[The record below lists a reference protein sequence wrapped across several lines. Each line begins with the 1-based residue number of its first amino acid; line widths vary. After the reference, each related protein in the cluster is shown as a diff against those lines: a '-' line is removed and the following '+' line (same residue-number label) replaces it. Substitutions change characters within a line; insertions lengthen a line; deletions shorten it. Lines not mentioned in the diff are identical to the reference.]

1 MEVQLGNLIEKI
13 KKEGVEEAQ
22 KKSDAIL
29 RKAEADAGTMIKQA
43 REEAEK
49 IIADA
54 RAQSD
59 NFQKN
64 SERAIQQALRDSVL
78 LLKTRLTDL
87 FDRIF
92 KKEMAETLKP
102 DFLKTLILE
111 IVEQWGKGTDIEI
124 TVSEADRTELTKRLF
139 QGLKKEMKD
148 GIEIRVSSDI
158 SAGFRIGLK
167 GSDAY
172 YDFSDETLVE
182 MLKQALNPKLRE
194 ILDRSDG

>member
-167 GSDAY
+167 G
-172 YDFSDETLVE
+172 
-182 MLKQALNPKLRE
+182 Q
-194 ILDRSDG
+194 